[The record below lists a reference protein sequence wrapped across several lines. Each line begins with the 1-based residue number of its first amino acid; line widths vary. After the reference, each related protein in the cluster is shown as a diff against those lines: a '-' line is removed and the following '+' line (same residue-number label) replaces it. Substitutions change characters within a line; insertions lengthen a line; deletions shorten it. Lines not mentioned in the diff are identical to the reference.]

1 LRRSSISSGPCAHD
15 LGYLLFAPLL
25 GDAHISAGEHEKAR
39 ALIEDVREKA
49 DRCGARFAMGCAR
62 RLLAELSLLTNPE
75 QQEEPLAAPLFEE
88 SIDVLR
94 EIGAENEM
102 GLALAGCGRL
112 RRLGDVESARVLLT
126 EALRIFERLGTMH
139 EPEDIA
145 RELAALPS

>member
-1 LRRSSISSGPCAHD
+1 
-15 LGYLLFAPLL
+15 
-25 GDAHISAGEHEKAR
+25 
-39 ALIEDVREKA
+39 
-49 DRCGARFAMGCAR
+49 MGCAR